1 MLGEKIGEQRG
12 QVLVRR
18 VLPGEGPPKVEVSFE
33 AQGQLVGISS
43 VDIGTY
49 TSIIQPDGTIYGEGS
64 GITRSADNSE
74 IATWRGSGVGRS
86 RHRHGLLGL
95 LAVDLQA
102 EARAL
107 QLEALE
113 PVLGH
118 QSDQLFD
125 LLERQ
130 QAIPLK
136 SQAPLLTTGPLRTA
150 GALS

>member
-74 IATWRGSGVGRS
+74 IATWRGSGVGRFS
-86 RHRHGLLGL
+86 SDGGVSYRGAIYYSSQSPGFARLNGI
-95 LAVDLQA
+95 ACMFEYNVDA
-102 EARAL
+102 SGKTE
-107 QLEALE
+107 
-113 PVLGH
+113 
-118 QSDQLFD
+118 ST
-125 LLERQ
+125 
-130 QAIPLK
+130 
-136 SQAPLLTTGPLRTA
+136 LTEWK
-150 GALS
+150 